1 MFYSR
6 KKAIRVRA
14 TTEMGETTYEAAE
27 LWITDTDTHRC
38 AHIHTSYMLAE
49 WLTVSQSIIT
59 TLLARSSRPTLTLY
73 SGLLS
78 SVLRVSLHLLLSPGR
93 SGRRTSGW
101 SSVLLSLLTY
111 RRVGATQIL

>member
-49 WLTVSQSIIT
+49 WLTVSQSVIT

-73 SGLLS
+73 PGLLS
-78 SVLRVSLHLLLSPGR
+78 TVRLENPNPNP
-93 SGRRTSGW
+93 
-101 SSVLLSLLTY
+101 
-111 RRVGATQIL
+111 